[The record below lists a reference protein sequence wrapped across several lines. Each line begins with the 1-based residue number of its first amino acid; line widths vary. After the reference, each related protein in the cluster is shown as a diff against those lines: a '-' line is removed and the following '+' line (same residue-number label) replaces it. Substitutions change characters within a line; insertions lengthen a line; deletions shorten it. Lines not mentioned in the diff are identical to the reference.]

1 MKQSRILLIE
11 DEPNVSSFIKQ
22 GLEEQEY
29 AVDTAFDG
37 KMGLNLFSKNQYD
50 LILLD
55 VMLPIL
61 SGHEVCKEIRTGDS
75 STPILMLTALSTS
88 ADIVSGLDA
97 GADDYLV
104 KPFKF
109 QELMARIRALGRRK
123 NIGTGVVYKMAD
135 LELDVNTKSVK
146 RNSKPIKLTPKEY
159 YLLNYLF
166 RNKGILVSRADI
178 AAHIWEDSFE
188 KGSNIIDV
196 YINYLRN
203 KVDKGFEKKLIHTVM
218 GMGYILREENIS

>member
-1 MKQSRILLIE
+1 MKQTKILLIE

-22 GLEEQEY
+22 GLEEQDFS
-29 AVDTAFDG
+29 VDAAFDG
-37 KMGLNLFSKNQYD
+37 KMGLSLFSKNQYD

-55 VMLPIL
+55 VMLPHI
-61 SGHEVCKEIRTGDS
+61 SGLEVCKEIRTSDT
-75 STPILMLTALSTS
+75 STPILMLTALSS
-88 ADIVSGLDA
+88 SSDIVSGLDT

-109 QELMARIRALGRRK
+109 QELLARIRAMGRRK
-123 NIGTGVVYKMAD
+123 QIGTGVLYKIAD
-135 LELDVNTKSVK
+135 LELDVNTKGVK
-146 RNSKPIKLTPKEY
+146 RNSKTIKLTPKEY

-166 RNKGILVSRADI
+166 RNKGVLVSRAEI
-178 AAHIWEDSFE
+178 AANIWEESFE

-203 KVDKGFEKKLIHTVM
+203 KIDKGFEKKLIHTVM
-218 GMGYILREENIS
+218 GMGYILKEETGS